1 MLVWLRLIR
10 RRDSKV
16 GHRTAAS
23 ATRRPHLAFF
33 LLPTVICLW
42 IALWTSL
49 AGEIDWSFY
58 HPYLDAKT
66 SILHP
71 GSFLSGTFARADEG
85 YRRLFETNNCSTT
98 TPAGCHGR
106 GSSVKNDSSSA
117 EFFQTAASSW
127 LQGERL
133 GNSPESDLLSH
144 EFIDSLPFMN
154 MASAQRLLQSSLCYS
169 TSRFVTP
176 IITQHLEYDEG
187 GTVDQQG
194 VDNNDDEDSVLRS
207 WTAALVFLAVHVHQH
222 SHAVPEARIRAA
234 AASTKPTALPTAAH
248 HHYHGIGRFDYQCPD
263 AQFLVVRLS
272 RNGLGANLRLGAV
285 PALMAG
291 VATNRVVLYV
301 NNLSNVSDYFA
312 VPWSLASCPRHDHQ
326 CLFLPTTPCVITK
339 DELVQ
344 AYTLKKKEAR
354 QLFRNGTLPESHQM
368 ARVIVLQ
375 LTFRPQVTSVLLP
388 ISILG
393 RIADV
398 TETGGLTTLRRTGFS
413 PFSDP
418 SSTLPFQCSLNSV
431 RHPTCDERCTS
442 LPRPS
447 RHGSSKN
454 MPRWNGCLA
463 ERQMTSSSTKVLP
476 DPQSR
481 LRQRPTTQDCT
492 TRFFKAYYCMPR
504 VRIQKRPLS
513 LIGRSATASET
524 AATLWITTCWGCPS
538 EVRNI
543 PMYVFACQWIVSP
556 SLQPD
561 NTSVSPASDKCASE
575 SECFPLSKYLQAVV
589 QLSLDGTSRLQI
601 PKQQATVVLTTE
613 SAQVL
618 DELRSLKNPR
628 PGGVLVQFLL
638 NRYDVLQGTGY
649 LDHQDPSRNVTADES
664 TLSALISLKLQLA
677 THVTVGNCCS
687 NFHLLL
693 ADLLRVG
700 CGLQSQN
707 TFQCLQDN
715 PDPDLR
721 PCCSWDRS
729 LLCQAR
735 RNQTHTVA
743 AVPA

>member
-398 TETGGLTTLRRTGFS
+398 TETGGLTTLRRTRVLTILRPLLHS
-413 PFSDP
+413 PFPMLSQQRTP
-418 SSTLPFQCSLNSV
+418 SNLRRALHKLAAPIAARLIEEHASLERLLSRAADDILLDEGATRSTESTPTKTYYPGLHDTIFQGMLLYATRPNPKKAIVIDRAVRDSL
-431 RHPTCDERCTS
+431 RD
-442 LPRPS
+442 
-447 RHGSSKN
+447 GSN
-454 MPRWNGCLA
+454 
-463 ERQMTSSSTKVLP
+463 
-476 DPQSR
+476 
-481 LRQRPTTQDCT
+481 
-492 TRFFKAYYCMPR
+492 
-504 VRIQKRPLS
+504 
-513 LIGRSATASET
+513 
-524 AATLWITTCWGCPS
+524 
-538 EVRNI
+538 
-543 PMYVFACQWIVSP
+543 
-556 SLQPD
+556 
-561 NTSVSPASDKCASE
+561 
-575 SECFPLSKYLQAVV
+575 
-589 QLSLDGTSRLQI
+589 SLD
-601 PKQQATVVLTTE
+601 
-613 SAQVL
+613 
-618 DELRSLKNPR
+618 
-628 PGGVLVQFLL
+628 
-638 NRYDVLQGTGY
+638 
-649 LDHQDPSRNVTADES
+649 H
-664 TLSALISLKLQLA
+664 
-677 THVTVGNCCS
+677 
-687 NFHLLL
+687 HLL
-693 ADLLRVG
+693 
-700 CGLQSQN
+700 GLPVRG
-707 TFQCLQDN
+707 T
-715 PDPDLR
+715 
-721 PCCSWDRS
+721 
-729 LLCQAR
+729 
-735 RNQTHTVA
+735 
-743 AVPA
+743 